1 MTGGSEQGLDAVIV
15 KRLASYTLSVTI
27 SCPPGETLVLTGPSG
42 SGKTTILRCIAGL
55 EPLDGGHIHFQGACW
70 NDAATGVKASPQARG
85 IGLLSQDY
93 ALFPHMTLARNITF
107 AMPRAQDPDEL
118 LESMGI
124 GHLRD
129 KRPHEISGGERQRA
143 ALCQI
148 LAYGPRV
155 LLLDEPFSALDI
167 ENRYL
172 LRQKLKEVQ
181 SKRNI
186 PVIQVT
192 HDLAEA
198 FALSTNILSLR
209 EGREDRDWLH
219 RQQKRLIRDL
229 HGFHR
234 EPDQEALQA

>member
-1 MTGGSEQGLDAVIV
+1 MTRSSKQGLDAVLV

-27 SCPPGETLVLTGPSG
+27 SCAPGETVVLTGPSG
-42 SGKTTILRCIAGL
+42 SGKTTVLRCIAGL

-70 NDAATGVKASPQARG
+70 NDAAAGFTASPQARG

-107 AMPRAQDPDEL
+107 AMAGAQNPDEL

-143 ALCQI
+143 ALCQV
-148 LAYGPRV
+148 LAHGPRM

-172 LRQKLKEVQ
+172 LREKLRELQ
-181 SKRNI
+181 SQRNI

-198 FALSTNILSLR
+198 FSLSANILSLR
-209 EGREDRDWLH
+209 EGREDGDWLH
-219 RQQKRLIRDL
+219 RQKKRFIKDL
-229 HGFHR
+229 QGFHR
-234 EPDQEALQA
+234 QTGQEALQA